1 MRIKVGSRVST
12 EAWRFD
18 NKNVELEERWSFT
31 QFGEQYLDARCY
43 GTVIGKKGEKW
54 NVEWKIDKSEMAFE
68 SRYLQW
74 EVDEE
79 QVILIRIYLS

>member
-12 EAWRFD
+12 EAWTFD

-43 GTVIGKKGEKW
+43 GTVIGKEG
-54 NVEWKIDKSEMAFE
+54 
-68 SRYLQW
+68 
-74 EVDEE
+74 
-79 QVILIRIYLS
+79 